1 MKGKKYKRK
10 RTEHAVKEKRIETKK
25 INNRNREEICKEKKR
40 TKSQIIHNKLI
51 ETEKNS

>member
-1 MKGKKYKRK
+1 MKGNKYKRK

-25 INNRNREEICKEKKR
+25 INYRNREEICKEKKR
-40 TKSQIIHNKLI
+40 TKSQIHNKLI